1 MATHPASEHMFMVE
15 NYSAIE
21 TIRSQLRNHLCVT
34 SLCPNNQIM
43 KNPLLVY
50 ENAYSDNNIGN
61 QALADYETN
70 YIRGF
75 DMLLNFQDYI
85 DDTDWFIFSEPS
97 KWFLKQAYHIQEQP
111 GMKTSYAFANGLPQS
126 FILKIIFKFD
136 RTMKRKLRA
145 INLFSVYDEDKQKQL
160 AVGINPRSR
169 FGWLSF
175 YLVF

>member
-1 MATHPASEHMFMVE
+1 
-15 NYSAIE
+15 
-21 TIRSQLRNHLCVT
+21 
-34 SLCPNNQIM
+34 M

-50 ENAYSDNNIGN
+50 ENANNIEN
-61 QALADYETN
+61 QALLADYETN

-126 FILKIIFKFD
+126 YILKIIFIKNRVFY
-136 RTMKRKLRA
+136 KK
-145 INLFSVYDEDKQKQL
+145 
-160 AVGINPRSR
+160 
-169 FGWLSF
+169 SF
-175 YLVF
+175 FTILQ